1 MKLSWKLFTKEG
13 ETSTDHYRPDQT
25 KRERERKRER
35 EKERERVCVWKERE
49 CNTQYNYN

>member
-25 KRERERKRER
+25 KREREKKGERER
-35 EKERERVCVWKERE
+35 EIESVGGKRM
-49 CNTQYNYN
+49 QYTL